1 MTKAIPVAP
10 DLFEETEDGICLIG
24 GRRKADGRYV
34 FPLPSGASAAPFERV
49 RLGRT
54 GTLWSWTVQ
63 RFRPKSPPFAG
74 PPDSEPFVPYAVG
87 YVELP
92 GQVIVESRLAVDDFS
107 ALRLGLPMEA
117 VAEPFAAAAGEEIV
131 VTYAFRPA
139 ANREAAR

>member
-1 MTKAIPVAP
+1 MTKAMPVAP

-24 GRRKADGRYV
+24 GKRRADGRYV
-34 FPLPSGASAAPFERV
+34 FPRPSGASAAPFDRV

-74 PPDSEPFVPYAVG
+74 PPESEPFVPYAVG

-92 GQVIVESRLAVDDFS
+92 GQVIVESRLKVEDFS
-107 ALRLGLPMEA
+107 ALRLGLSMEVVAEAFA
-117 VAEPFAAAAGEEIV
+117 VAQDGNTVA
-131 VTYAFRPA
+131 TYAFRPA
-139 ANREAAR
+139 GEVAP